1 MQGSCE
7 TLLIAFNNAKNSI
20 NNETNVDIVAL
31 TINILLIKY
40 SSKVMQQLEEILVS
54 KLTLS
59 NNVGR
64 TVFVINITARRLVS
78 LSELVIAQR
87 WISLFRSSRL
97 RGCSFWWSKEK
108 ILWETQFLF
117 LTRGKRKIS
126 YFKYDI
132 YGKKRGLYRWQ
143 FFLTKKADNV
153 GLFELTRSTS
163 STLLTVLK

>member
-78 LSELVIAQR
+78 LSELVVAQR
-87 WISLFRSSRL
+87 
-97 RGCSFWWSKEK
+97 
-108 ILWETQFLF
+108 
-117 LTRGKRKIS
+117 
-126 YFKYDI
+126 
-132 YGKKRGLYRWQ
+132 
-143 FFLTKKADNV
+143 
-153 GLFELTRSTS
+153 
-163 STLLTVLK
+163 

>member
-87 WISLFRSSRL
+87 
-97 RGCSFWWSKEK
+97 
-108 ILWETQFLF
+108 
-117 LTRGKRKIS
+117 
-126 YFKYDI
+126 
-132 YGKKRGLYRWQ
+132 
-143 FFLTKKADNV
+143 
-153 GLFELTRSTS
+153 
-163 STLLTVLK
+163 

>member
-1 MQGSCE
+1 MQGSCK
-7 TLLIAFNNAKNSI
+7 TLLIAFNKAKNST

-87 WISLFRSSRL
+87 
-97 RGCSFWWSKEK
+97 
-108 ILWETQFLF
+108 
-117 LTRGKRKIS
+117 
-126 YFKYDI
+126 
-132 YGKKRGLYRWQ
+132 
-143 FFLTKKADNV
+143 
-153 GLFELTRSTS
+153 
-163 STLLTVLK
+163 